1 MAAAARGERFLE
13 KQAERTRVLPGD
25 IRREKKNQGEKERE
39 REKEPG
45 RKRTRERERTKE
57 RVRVFQREGVFES
70 LRSKLEERGFSGG
83 LCKSY

>member
-39 REKEPG
+39 REKEP
-45 RKRTRERERTKE
+45 KRELEFSRERE
-57 RVRVFQREGVFES
+57 
-70 LRSKLEERGFSGG
+70 FSRA
-83 LCKSY
+83 